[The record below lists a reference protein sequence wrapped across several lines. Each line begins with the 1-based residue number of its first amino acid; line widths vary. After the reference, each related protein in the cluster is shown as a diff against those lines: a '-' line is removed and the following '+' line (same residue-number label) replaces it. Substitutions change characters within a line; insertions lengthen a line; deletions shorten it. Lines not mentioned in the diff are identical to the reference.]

1 SGLAGA
7 AITEIRH
14 DASSVIQPGD
24 YALSAKVNA
33 GTTSI
38 SNMSDTI
45 IDHGNSPS
53 TQLGD
58 YTVSA
63 KVKSGNADISNL
75 SGTSINQISHDASVQ
90 PGNYSLSVVETQ
102 VSTGYALQF
111 DGSNDYVKLPD
122 FSSLQDMSFSGWV
135 KIDSRNYWE
144 RIFDFG
150 RGGSGDM
157 FLSTMGG
164 RTGGNLEM
172 TIHPF
177 GGTHTINPGVTLE
190 DGEWHHVVFT
200 YDKGGSGMKLYV
212 DGVNKGSNSYNTA
225 SFADFGGGQNFYLGK
240 ANWNDPYFDGAMDEV
255 GIFNTALTANE
266 VSAIHNG
273 GSGLDL
279 ASNSGD
285 YQSSSNLQGY
295 WNFNEDSGNTVTDL
309 SGNGNH
315 GTLINGPT
323 RVSSTTPST
332 TRSLRITAPDATT
345 HEVIYDMT
353 DTSVDFPS
361 LGLQVNTSN
370 LSNMTSI
377 LLNNPHTFTINPT
390 LEVTPPVGPTVETEY
405 SFNNNSQ
412 TIDFSGL
419 DIDVHTNNAQAM
431 TNTLL
436 DNSEDFTINPTLKIV
451 APDGGTTQEIQYNAN
466 NNSQTIDFS
475 GLGIDIHTN
484 NAQAMTNA
492 LLNSSGSFTIDTRL
506 KATAPDGTQQ
516 EIQYPSS
523 AQSQTVSFNTLGLE
537 LDSSDAEQTA
547 TQLLNSSQGFTV
559 NTRLKATA
567 PDGTQQEIQYPSSA
581 QSQTVSFN
589 TLGLELDSSNAEQ
602 TATQLLNH
610 SQGFTIDTRLKA
622 TAPDG
627 TQQEIQYPSSAESQT
642 VSFNTLGLEL
652 DSSNAEQTA
661 TQLLNH
667 SQGFTIDTRLKATA
681 PDGTQQEIQYPS
693 SSESQTVSFSD
704 LGLDVDSN
712 NAQTTSNTV
721 TQSLSD
727 FQSQSYYVSDSP

>member
-1 SGLAGA
+1 DPANISGLSGTSITEIQHNASAVVQPGEHTVIANLNASDPANISGLAGTAVTEIRHNASSVVQPGEYTIVANLNASDKANITGLAGA

-24 YALSAKVNA
+24 YVLSAKVNA

-38 SNMSDTI
+38 SNMSGTI

-315 GTLINGPT
+315 STLINGPT
-323 RVSSTTPST
+323 RVSSTSPST

-353 DTSVDFPS
+353 DTSV
-361 LGLQVNTSN
+361 
-370 LSNMTSI
+370 
-377 LLNNPHTFTINPT
+377 
-390 LEVTPPVGPTVETEY
+390 
-405 SFNNNSQ
+405 
-412 TIDFSGL
+412 
-419 DIDVHTNNAQAM
+419 
-431 TNTLL
+431 
-436 DNSEDFTINPTLKIV
+436 
-451 APDGGTTQEIQYNAN
+451 
-466 NNSQTIDFS
+466 
-475 GLGIDIHTN
+475 
-484 NAQAMTNA
+484 
-492 LLNSSGSFTIDTRL
+492 
-506 KATAPDGTQQ
+506 
-516 EIQYPSS
+516 
-523 AQSQTVSFNTLGLE
+523 
-537 LDSSDAEQTA
+537 
-547 TQLLNSSQGFTV
+547 
-559 NTRLKATA
+559 
-567 PDGTQQEIQYPSSA
+567 
-581 QSQTVSFN
+581 
-589 TLGLELDSSNAEQ
+589 
-602 TATQLLNH
+602 
-610 SQGFTIDTRLKA
+610 
-622 TAPDG
+622 
-627 TQQEIQYPSSAESQT
+627 
-642 VSFNTLGLEL
+642 
-652 DSSNAEQTA
+652 
-661 TQLLNH
+661 
-667 SQGFTIDTRLKATA
+667 
-681 PDGTQQEIQYPS
+681 
-693 SSESQTVSFSD
+693 
-704 LGLDVDSN
+704 
-712 NAQTTSNTV
+712 
-721 TQSLSD
+721 
-727 FQSQSYYVSDSP
+727 

>member
-1 SGLAGA
+1 MTEIRHNASAVVQPGEHTVIANLNASDPANITGLAGA

-102 VSTGYALQF
+102 VASNTASNIVLKLDGETYIEVPGSESLNPKNALTIEAWLKPEKMTGEAVAKDWGGQRDYIFPELV
-111 DGSNDYVKLPD
+111 GSNNLRFVLWPET
-122 FSSLQDMSFSGWV
+122 
-135 KIDSRNYWE
+135 KILDS
-144 RIFDFG
+144 
-150 RGGSGDM
+150 
-157 FLSTMGG
+157 
-164 RTGGNLEM
+164 
-172 TIHPF
+172 
-177 GGTHTINPGVTLE
+177 PGVE
-190 DGEWHHVVFT
+190 IGEWQHVAGTWDGQKMRSYINGNEVGSVDYNVEELNDSEVSLYIGAGDSPHWT
-200 YDKGGSGMKLYV
+200 YTGLIDELRIWETARTQQELKDSMMKSLNGNEAGLNALYSFEGNAKDSTANGNNGEEVIGTPEYV
-212 DGVNKGSNSYNTA
+212 DG
-225 SFADFGGGQNFYLGK
+225 
-240 ANWNDPYFDGAMDEV
+240 E
-255 GIFNTALTANE
+255 
-266 VSAIHNG
+266 
-273 GSGLDL
+273 
-279 ASNSGD
+279 
-285 YQSSSNLQGY
+285 
-295 WNFNEDSGNTVTDL
+295 L
-309 SGNGNH
+309 S
-315 GTLINGPT
+315 L
-323 RVSSTTPST
+323 VSSTSPST

-537 LDSSDAEQTA
+537 LDSS
-547 TQLLNSSQGFTV
+547 
-559 NTRLKATA
+559 
-567 PDGTQQEIQYPSSA
+567 
-581 QSQTVSFN
+581 
-589 TLGLELDSSNAEQ
+589 
-602 TATQLLNH
+602 
-610 SQGFTIDTRLKA
+610 
-622 TAPDG
+622 
-627 TQQEIQYPSSAESQT
+627 
-642 VSFNTLGLEL
+642 
-652 DSSNAEQTA
+652 NAEQTA